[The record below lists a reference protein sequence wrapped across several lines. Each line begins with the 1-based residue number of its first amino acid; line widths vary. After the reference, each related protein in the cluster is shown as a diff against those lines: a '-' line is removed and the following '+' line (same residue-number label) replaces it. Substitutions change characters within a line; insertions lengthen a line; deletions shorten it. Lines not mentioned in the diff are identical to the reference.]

1 MRNYLILDGV
11 DSRDFGVYISGQG
24 AFSAP
29 SKAYSYQDVPGRNG
43 AYIRSDK
50 RFDNIE
56 VTYPAFIYANFKTN
70 ISNFRNFLLSR
81 ECYVRL
87 EDTYNTDEFRL
98 ASYTGAFEP
107 EVTSIND
114 AGRFDIVFNCMP
126 QRFLKS
132 GETSTTGTLRP
143 GFGVYVSVT
152 NPTRFAAKPLLKF
165 TLNEADFK
173 AQIRNDG
180 YWEIESIG
188 LYEAGFTT
196 ATLDCE
202 TMQAYSG
209 NTNINKY
216 IQIKDLNNNG
226 TLFATDF
233 PVLSPMR
240 STSIDG
246 ATGSG
251 ADYPNTIEVVPRWWR
266 L

>member
-24 AFSAP
+24 TFSAP

-81 ECYVRL
+81 EGYVRL

-107 EVTSIND
+107 DVTSIND

-132 GETSTTGTLRP
+132 GETERTGSPALLN
-143 GFGVYVSVT
+143 
-152 NPTRFAAKPLLKF
+152 NPTSFPAKPILKLTF
-165 TLNEADFK
+165 SE
-173 AQIRNDG
+173 
-180 YWEIESIG
+180 EIELNIINLSGSQTIDDYRITSSG
-188 LYEAGFTT
+188 LQTEGLTS
-196 ATLDCE
+196 ATIDCE

-209 NTNINKY
+209 SRNINKY
-216 IQIKDLNNNG
+216 ISVTSVSG
-226 TLFATDF
+226 RYTVDF
-233 PVLSPMR
+233 PVFRPFADTLLRTYSN
-240 STSIDG
+240 TSW
-246 ATGSG
+246 S
-251 ADYPNTIEVVPRWWR
+251 VVPRWWK